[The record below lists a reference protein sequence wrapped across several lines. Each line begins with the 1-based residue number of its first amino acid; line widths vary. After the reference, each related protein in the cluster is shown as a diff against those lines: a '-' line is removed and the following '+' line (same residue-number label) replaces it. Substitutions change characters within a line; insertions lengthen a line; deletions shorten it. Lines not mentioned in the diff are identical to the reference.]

1 MSEQNKRRV
10 LLVNASV
17 YLPGEGGY
25 KRTMYMFDLMKSHGY
40 QVTLATS
47 DFNHYT
53 KQQRNE
59 SKFRIEYPDYSDI
72 VLLHMPKYS
81 KNVSVKRYYAEK
93 YWSHEFK
100 KWFRIN
106 AHRFDIVLFSD
117 IDFNLPVDKIC
128 DKHGIKKL
136 VDIRD
141 LRPEVFKLVV
151 KNELLYNILF
161 FPMKLKAN
169 RAYACAD
176 ELIAVSQEYLDRG
189 LQANKKSKNPL
200 VVYIGST
207 FEKYFDGV
215 KKYSFEF
222 DKSENEIW
230 VTYVGTLGES
240 YDLFTLLDTAKH
252 TEKKYGDRVRFKIL
266 GQGPLS
272 DALIGYCNKHN
283 ISNVDFLGFLPY
295 EKMAAFL
302 CKSDITVNA
311 IKKNASQSII
321 NKVADYLAAGI
332 PMLNGCV
339 CREQWDMVEKRKIG
353 LNYEAENS
361 DSMFKALCDLID
373 NPTLRRQFGEN
384 ALTLALEKFDRK
396 TTYPQILKL
405 IDEV

>member
-1 MSEQNKRRV
+1 MGEQNKRRV

-25 KRTMYMFDLMKSHGY
+25 KRTMYMFDLMKSCGY
-40 QVTLATS
+40 PVTLVTG

-53 KQQRNE
+53 KQQRNID
-59 SKFRIEYPDYSDI
+59 KFRTEYPDYSDI
-72 VLLHMPKYS
+72 VLLHMPKYK

-100 KWFRIN
+100 KWFKTN
-106 AHRFDIVLFSD
+106 AHKFDVVLFSD
-117 IDFNLPVDKIC
+117 TDFNLPVDGIC
-128 DKHGIKKL
+128 NKHGIKKI

-141 LRPEVFKLVV
+141 LRPEVFKLIV
-151 KNELLYNILF
+151 KNKILYNVLF
-161 FPMKLKAN
+161 FPMKCNVN

-176 ELIAVSQEYLDRG
+176 ELLAVSQEYLDRG

-215 KKYSFEF
+215 KKYSSEFE
-222 DKSENEIW
+222 KGENEIW
-230 VTYVGTLGES
+230 VTYVGTLGDS
-240 YDLFTLLDTAKH
+240 YDLFTLLDTAKR
-252 TEKKYGDRVRFKIL
+252 TAEKYGDGVRFKIL

-272 DALIGYCNKHN
+272 DALIGYCNEHN
-283 ISNVDFLGFLPY
+283 IANVDFLGFLPY

-339 CREQWDMVEKRKIG
+339 CREQREMMEKYKIG
-353 LNYEAENS
+353 LNYEAESS
-361 DSMFKALCDLID
+361 DSMFKELCSLID
-373 NPTLRRQFGEN
+373 DPILCKQFGEN
-384 ALTLALEKFDRK
+384 ARKLALEKFDRK
-396 TTYPQILKL
+396 TTYPQILRL